1 MVAGAIAYHIAQ
13 ACDTQHAKSGKMDDK
28 KAKDFCFQQA
38 QKYTQQVGACLKI
51 ADSQEFDNKGL
62 DWLDQ
67 KMVQAA
73 ATALVQAQLAAQ
85 L

>member
-1 MVAGAIAYHIAQ
+1 LAG
-13 ACDTQHAKSGKMDDK
+13 
-28 KAKDFCFQQA
+28 
-38 QKYTQQVGACLKI
+38 V

-67 KMVQAA
+67 KTVQAA
-73 ATALVQAQLAAQ
+73 ATALVQAQLGAQ